1 MKNDESIQQKSSI
14 KGLDSRL
21 ANVMEYI
28 LVKNP
33 KKYKTQSQVAKV
45 IEFDRSNLSSA
56 LNGTEKYL
64 TEGLVKKFVNAF
76 PELNAEWLLTGKG
89 EMLKSEHENQSPN
102 IVIHKGNQK
111 TRDKIVDMQ
120 EIPLYDLE
128 ATAGLLEFFKEGK
141 TAQVLETI
149 KIPRLPKCDGAV
161 SVTGDSMYPL
171 LKSGDIVMYKE
182 IPVSYENI
190 FFGEM
195 YLLGVRIDEYEEM
208 VTIKYIQK
216 SEKGEGYVKLV
227 SLNQHHAPKDVRI
240 EKISAMAIVKA
251 SVRFNT
257 MA

>member
-1 MKNDESIQQKSSI
+1 MKKNNDATQMFSIPEINTRFIQAMQNRGYSGYKLSKEVEGFSEAKITHIRTGRNKVSSDMIDLLVQK
-14 KGLDSRL
+14 
-21 ANVMEYI
+21 
-28 LVKNP
+28 
-33 KKYKTQSQVAKV
+33 
-45 IEFDRSNLSSA
+45 
-56 LNGTEKYL
+56 
-64 TEGLVKKFVNAF
+64 F

-240 EKISAMAIVKA
+240 EKISAMAIIKA
-251 SVRFNT
+251 SIRFNT